1 MIDTLWGLGL
11 AAAAFFGVHLIPVVP
26 GLRARLI
33 ARLTR
38 NGYRGLFS
46 VLSIAA
52 FGWLI
57 VAHRGPYDEL
67 WSVGPWA
74 RLIPLAVLPLALCLL
89 ILVYAAPAEAKKIV
103 RHPMLTAVLL
113 WALAHIVPN
122 GDAGSLILFG
132 SAALYALLDMPLNDS
147 RVRREEPAVWAE
159 RARTTSLMPF
169 VALVQGRAGALD
181 MRRVALR
188 GALPAVIVYL
198 VILFAHEFVFGLSAL
213 P

>member
-1 MIDTLWGLGL
+1 MIDTLWGLAL
-11 AAAAFFGVHLIPVVP
+11 ATAAFFGVHLIPVVP

-57 VAHRGPYDEL
+57 VAHRGADIEL
-67 WSVGPWA
+67 WALGSWA
-74 RLIPLAVLPLALCLL
+74 RLIPLATMPVALGLL
-89 ILVYAAPAEAKKIV
+89 TLVYAAPDEAKKIV

-122 GDAGSLILFG
+122 GDAASLILFG
-132 SAALYALLDMPLNDS
+132 GAALYALVDMPLNDA
-147 RVRREEPAVWAE
+147 RVRREEPAVWDV
-159 RARTTSLMPF
+159 RARTTSVVPF
-169 VALVQGRAGALD
+169 VALLEGRAGRLD
-181 MRRVALR
+181 SRRVLTR
-188 GALPAVIVYL
+188 GVLPAVVIYL
-198 VILFAHEFVFGLSAL
+198 VILFAHEFVFGRSAL